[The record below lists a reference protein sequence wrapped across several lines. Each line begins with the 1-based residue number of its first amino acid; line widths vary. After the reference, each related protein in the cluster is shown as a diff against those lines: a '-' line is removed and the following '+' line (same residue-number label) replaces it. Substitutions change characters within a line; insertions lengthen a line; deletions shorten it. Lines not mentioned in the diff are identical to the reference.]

1 MVNVWHF
8 ILFFI
13 SIVFMKLWHTQKSL
27 MLNVDIKFPRKWF
40 LVHSKSCFNR
50 SIERCLNQIL
60 VSLNFHVIFNDV
72 FLLHDHVLHLFDR
85 AEWEV
90 KKYCLAILL
99 FDLGLSF
106 AVRKVLYNGSFISRF
121 TFIMPKL
128 KFWESCFDV

>member
-60 VSLNFHVIFNDV
+60 VSLNSHVIFNDV
-72 FLLHDHVLHLFDR
+72 FLLHDHVHFSKR
-85 AEWEV
+85 EWEV
-90 KKYCLAILL
+90 KKVLSCNFI